1 MKKLLL
7 FAAAGLCLL
16 VSGLNLLAA
25 QDSSLTLRQ
34 VRDPVQLRASLNAN
48 AADAES
54 RIAVV
59 ESGVTVTNAAAAFTV
74 ATNGIAALQ
83 AAASAS
89 VYVVNATQLVYV
101 ASGVTNLLDADIT
114 H

>member
-1 MKKLLL
+1 MKKLLICC
-7 FAAAGLCLL
+7 AA
-16 VSGLNLLAA
+16 LAA
-25 QDSSLTLRQ
+25 SIAIYAAQESTLTLRQ

-59 ESGVTVTNAAAAFTV
+59 ESGVSVTNAAAAFTT
-74 ATNGIAALQ
+74 ATNYIAVLQ
-83 AAASAS
+83 AKTAQNF
-89 VYVVNATQLVYV
+89 YVVNTTQLVYI
-101 ASGVTNLLDADIT
+101 ASGVTNVVDADIT